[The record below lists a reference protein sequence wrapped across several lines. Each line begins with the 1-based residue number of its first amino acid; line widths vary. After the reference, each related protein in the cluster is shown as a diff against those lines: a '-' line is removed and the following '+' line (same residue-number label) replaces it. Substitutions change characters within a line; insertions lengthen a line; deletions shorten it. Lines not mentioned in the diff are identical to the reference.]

1 MSHNLTVETLKQG
14 VYYIVNVSAVNR
26 VGPSETFQ
34 TGFAVNNYMS
44 SEELYK
50 LKYVLLRCTLTY
62 IVISA
67 CFIPFSQIYTYNICT
82 CVYKNNYICFLHS
95 YKYVGNSRLLISHNW
110 RCHRSYS
117 CSSITYHI
125 HTIYKPLLET

>member
-1 MSHNLTVETLKQG
+1 MSHNLTVETLREG
-14 VYYIVNVSAVNR
+14 VYYIVNVRAVNR

-34 TGFAVNNYMS
+34 TGFTVNNYMS

-50 LKYVLLRCTLTY
+50 IEICSFMMYIYLYSYALYHSAKYTRIIYVRT
-62 IVISA
+62 
-67 CFIPFSQIYTYNICT
+67 YTYKS
-82 CVYKNNYICFLHS
+82 YYICFLHS

-117 CSSITYHI
+117 CNSTTYHI
-125 HTIYKPLLET
+125 HTIYNPLLET